1 MESEDEESSYLEETF
16 GAKKNAKIASL
27 VNDSR
32 KVNQKQIQQSPPKSS
47 AKLMSKETEKPKR
60 SPVYAQKV
68 AQNVKT
74 ITPKQS
80 PKKKSP
86 IVAYNSEE
94 ESPASSVDH

>member
-1 MESEDEESSYLEETF
+1 M
-16 GAKKNAKIASL
+16 SL
-27 VNDSR
+27 
-32 KVNQKQIQQSPPKSS
+32 
-47 AKLMSKETEKPKR
+47 ETEKPKR

-80 PKKKSP
+80 PKMKTT